1 MDDYIIN
8 QLSKQKD
15 LYGKSRKDV
24 IITEQ
29 LSYKE
34 LVKKF
39 NQSELNK
46 IIKDSLYFYN
56 KLNPLEYGFD
66 NKEEIEFIKNGKLN
80 KSLITK
86 IKIKEQYT
94 EFTYND
100 FLRIIF
106 VDNLDYLE
114 KGESYKKLEQS
125 SYEYNIILIDYKNN
139 NKKETPINTLLIYDD
154 DTIEEIKYKISLV
167 LETKN
172 LDEYYL
178 FYEKEVFLK
187 PYEEVKH
194 FIDKDMKIKYDDLKI
209 FLNNHNIS
217 KKLDNKKDYF
227 TMEDLYSLDLPD
239 INTILEPM
247 GVDIVER
254 ICSIDPYKHYKNLS
268 NISNDQS
275 KNLLLD
281 YKNIKNNKL
290 YLILLSKLNNHSNK
304 SIRDLSRLYFPSIY
318 KKDNFDLKKVYTPDY
333 RDKINYIKKQKEFDK
348 PFNANEKINSM
359 SFILYPKENI
369 SIPIELLF
377 KVMNSTKKHPIIQLN
392 LDKDQ
397 DILLRL
403 YTVDYSKNNRLIPYL
418 SKKKI
423 NSISEPISG
432 TNFKRNTIHIYFT
445 YNEVNVVIEIKRNGE
460 IICNITNNIYNDLF
474 ELERFIELHT
484 KTIIQNI
491 IKHFDP
497 SKSIFHYFTG
507 FSKNNVEIIK
517 MNYEYNL
524 ITTSSLKLEY
534 MKNYFNGIF
543 NSEGD
548 DTIIK
553 LKFIKVSN
561 YVESNNIRSRILHLL
576 NEQYDENYI
585 KENIKIQF
593 GLTDEKVEQQ
603 IKEIYELTDLKEID
617 RRKKRVILSPGIN
630 ITIKRISNHNY
641 NIQVYDV
648 NNYKYIEI
656 IKIYLS
662 NLVYILEG
670 NEPTGLKD
678 YIKEIPSKESFKKS
692 FKEPSNNSKIN
703 SSKSDDSESDDSES
717 DDSESDD
724 SESDDSESDDSES
737 DDSESDDSE
746 RDDIFATESNSEENI
761 PIVFPLVQQENIPIE
776 IPLVQQ
782 ENIPIEESSN
792 KSNDD
797 SESDEIFATESN
809 SEENIPIVFPL
820 VQQENI
826 PIEVPL
832 VQQEN
837 IPNEESSNKSNDD
850 SESDVYKLKLKQR
863 NNASIYDS
871 NNASNY
877 EGGAIVSDKEIISN
891 FKNRVPLLSKLKK
904 TNKDLF
910 VTGYSTTCDWQYRKQ
925 PIVISK
931 SEKEYIDKIAPN
943 SYNKKEEI
951 IEYENNYY
959 MCPLYWDFKRDV
971 PITQKEIDEQ
981 QLHPFVF
988 TETKNIPKGKYI
1000 FQIFSP
1006 NKDPKYIKRTKI
1018 GFLDKKKHPEGKFMP
1033 CCFNSK
1039 NETINQRIKE
1049 AIEKVEFSYKNN
1061 QSKYYIQDGTK
1072 VPLDK
1077 DRLGHLNIKLSKFLS
1092 YNSIDCFVN
1101 KQLKT
1106 NCLLRKG
1113 TYSKKDDSFL
1123 IAISNALGYKNVKD
1137 MLNVIVEKVNLDTIL
1152 EFHNGKLPS
1161 IFYNKR
1167 GVLDKHRKHY
1177 KQLTKTKYESYH
1189 KYKLFKKMKNNT
1201 NGLKRI
1207 INGLENF
1214 HVQLYKYIDYI
1225 YLWDIIT
1232 SGILNNN
1239 KSINMII
1246 INDINDDTSEK
1257 IEILCPHSDYSNY
1270 VFDKNKQSIIL
1281 YRIKLN
1287 NSDKYIY
1294 ENVIKYT
1301 KEKKEHYLFDNSDEP
1316 IQQMKMFLQE
1326 INLEKCKPS
1335 LKTDEYKINH
1345 TLRELL
1351 DMIKDKSYA
1360 IKLQVLN
1367 HNGQVIAG
1375 IIKNNKKQYYLPSR
1389 PSSIIK
1395 DIKYDYVDNIE
1406 YNNYNDTLVFL
1417 NELKHKYESVL
1428 CKPTHKIIEAGN
1440 VIGILTETNQYIH
1453 LSEPMMNIKDNLIP
1467 MEKSYYLNYDKIISE
1482 GEKSYYDNISKLK
1495 LEERFYSLF
1504 FEKMKIIVMN
1514 IKHLVTKRDLIKVI
1528 EQEDEDLSNKI
1539 SQIKEILNKHIHKY
1553 FEFSILDDG
1562 PIQDLIENINQEL
1575 RETDNTKEYEK
1586 DYTSQHCLLETTE
1599 GKCIIPKNNL
1609 YTGEDNEYKY
1619 IQYFSESII
1628 RNHKIYNSL
1637 FIDHYNINPYKNF
1650 YINKNEI
1657 LLYKSNLDKYFK
1669 DLNDINKYK
1678 RYYEINNNELDE
1690 IIEHAEKTIE
1700 QYHVS
1705 DTESDTESE
1714 WDVSSDSDDDDES
1727 STNKPSHT
1735 KRKCIAETYEIN
1747 PEAQCDLENK
1757 KPLRREEYKLHPDRN
1772 YNCRDVATKNFQ
1784 DLTIACHEYKKKE
1797 PKEKPESEQEP
1808 VVSSD
1813 DDDESSTNKSIIISD
1828 DDDESSTNKS
1838 IIISDDDED
1847 DESSTNKS
1855 LIISDDDE
1863 DDEPPSNNNSPDEQ
1877 PSNKNSPDEPPS
1889 NKNSPDEQPSHNNS
1903 PDEQTSNKN
1912 SPDEQP
1918 SHNNSPDEQPSN
1930 KNSPDEPPSNK
1941 PYKYNNRKTYDRE
1954 LLERENCIYVH
1965 YMPHK
1970 SIWKQYFPPYTKH
1983 IRIKTDT
1990 NDCNYLL
1997 LEYILKKE
2005 LKETKD
2011 KNKIKTM
2018 LYNAYK
2024 NSILDFTE
2032 VLEKE
2037 KKNFENKEDL
2047 LTHIMEETYSLTSI
2061 DIMVFCDYYKLP
2073 VVLCQAKKIKRS
2085 KQKNIVFY
2093 KTHPSNE
2100 LYFIRVIDHGKFD
2113 LFYHRDSGI
2122 KIKNEF
2128 IVEPITMNHYINN
2141 VYE

>member
-15 LYGKSRKDV
+15 LYGKTRKEV
-24 IITEQ
+24 IITEK

-34 LVKKF
+34 LVEKF
-39 NQSELNK
+39 NQPELNK

-56 KLNPLEYGFD
+56 QLNPHDYGFD
-66 NKEEIEFIKNGKLN
+66 TKEDIEFIKNGKLN

-86 IKIKEQYT
+86 MKKKEQYT
-94 EFTYND
+94 DFTYND
-100 FLRIIF
+100 FLRIIC

-114 KGESYKKLEQS
+114 KGDSYKKLEQS
-125 SYEYNIILIDYKNN
+125 SYEYNILLIDYE
-139 NKKETPINTLLIYDD
+139 NKKRKETPITTLPIYHD

-167 LETKN
+167 LDTKN

-217 KKLDNKKDYF
+217 KKLDKKDYF
-227 TMEDLYSLDLPD
+227 TMEELYSLDLPD
-239 INTILEPM
+239 INTMLEPM

-254 ICSIDPYKHYKNLS
+254 ICSIDPYKHYKNSS
-268 NISNDQS
+268 NVSNDQS
-275 KNLLLD
+275 KHLLLD

-290 YLILLSKLNNHSNK
+290 YLILLAKLDNHSNK
-304 SIRDLSRLYFPSIY
+304 SIKELSRLYFPSIY
-318 KKDNFDLKKVYTPDY
+318 KKDNFDLEKIFITDY
-333 RDKINYIKKQKEFDK
+333 RDKINYIKKHKEFDK

-359 SFILYPKENI
+359 SFILYPKEKVI
-369 SIPIELLF
+369 IPIELLF
-377 KVMNSTKKHPIIQLN
+377 KVMNSTKKNPLIQLN

-418 SKKKI
+418 SKKQI

-432 TNFKRNTIHIYFT
+432 NNLKRNTIHIYFT
-445 YNEVNVVIEIKRNGE
+445 YNDVNVVIEMNRNGE
-460 IICNITNNIYNDLF
+460 IMCNITNNIYNDLL
-474 ELERFIELHT
+474 ELEQFIELHT
-484 KTIIQNI
+484 KTIIHTI

-497 SKSIFHYFTG
+497 SKSIFHYFSG
-507 FSKNNVEIIK
+507 FSKDNVEIIK
-517 MNYEYNL
+517 MNYEYDL
-524 ITTSSLKLEY
+524 MTTSSLKLEY

-548 DTIIK
+548 DTNIK

-561 YVESNNIRSRILHLL
+561 YVESTNIRSRILHLL

-603 IKEIYELTDLKEID
+603 IKEIYELTDLKKND
-617 RRKKRVILSPGIN
+617 RRKKRVSISPGIH

-648 NNYKYIEI
+648 NNYKYIEV
-656 IKIYLS
+656 IKVYLA

-670 NEPTGLKD
+670 NEPAGLKD
-678 YIKEIPSKESFKKS
+678 YIKEIS
-692 FKEPSNNSKIN
+692 FKEPSKEPSKEPLKEPSKNSIINNVGDNSKIN
-703 SSKSDDSESDDSES
+703 SSKEDDSDSENSKINSSKEDDSDSEDSESEDSDSEDSKSEDSKSDYSDSDDSKPEDDNFATDSKPE
-717 DDSESDD
+717 DDIFDTD
-724 SESDDSESDDSES
+724 SKPE
-737 DDSESDDSE
+737 
-746 RDDIFATESNSEENI
+746 DDIFATDSKPEEKS
-761 PIVFPLVQQENIPIE
+761 PVEDPLFEQEN
-776 IPLVQQ
+776 QS
-782 ENIPIEESSN
+782 NKESSIN
-792 KSNDD
+792 VSND
-797 SESDEIFATESN
+797 
-809 SEENIPIVFPL
+809 
-820 VQQENI
+820 
-826 PIEVPL
+826 
-832 VQQEN
+832 
-837 IPNEESSNKSNDD
+837 NDD
-850 SESDVYKLKLKQR
+850 VYTFKPKQR
-863 NNASIYDS
+863 NNVSNYDS
-871 NNASNY
+871 NSNY
-877 EGGAIVSDKEIISN
+877 EGGAIDSDKEIMSN

-910 VTGYSTTCDWQYRKQ
+910 VTHYSKTCDWQQRKQ
-925 PIVISK
+925 PIVLSK
-931 SEKEYIDKIAPN
+931 VEKEYIDKIAPD
-943 SYNKKEEI
+943 SYNKKDEI

-971 PITQKEIDEQ
+971 PITKEEIDDQ
-981 QLHPFVF
+981 KLQSFIF
-988 TETKNIPKGKYI
+988 TNTKEIPKGKYI
-1000 FQIFSP
+1000 FQIFS
-1006 NKDPKYIKRTKI
+1006 DKYKKNNIISFT
-1018 GFLDKKKHPEGKFMP
+1018 DKKKHPEGKFMP

-1039 NETINQRIKE
+1039 NENINQRIKE

-1077 DRLGHLNIKLSKFLS
+1077 DRLGHLSIKLSKFLS

-1113 TYSKKDDSFL
+1113 THDKKDDSFL
-1123 IAISNALGYKNVKD
+1123 IAISNAFGYKNVKD
-1137 MLNVIVEKVNLDTIL
+1137 MLNVIIEKVNLDTIL

-1161 IFYNKR
+1161 IFYNKK

-1177 KQLTKTKYESYH
+1177 KQLTDAKFDSYR
-1189 KYKLFKKMKNNT
+1189 KYKLFKKMKNNPY
-1201 NGLKRI
+1201 GLKRI

-1232 SGILNNN
+1232 SGILNQNN
-1239 KSINMII
+1239 SINMII

-1270 VFDKNKQSIIL
+1270 VYEQNKESIIL
-1281 YRIKLN
+1281 YRFKLN
-1287 NSDKYIY
+1287 NSDKYVY

-1301 KEKKEHYLFDNSDEP
+1301 KEKKEHYLFDKSDEP
-1316 IQQMKMFLQE
+1316 IQQIKMFLQE

-1375 IIKNNKKQYYLPSR
+1375 IIKNKKKQYYLPSR

-1440 VIGILTETNQYIH
+1440 IIGILTETNQYIH
-1453 LSEPMMNIKDNLIP
+1453 LSEPMMNIKDDLIP
-1467 MEKSYYLNYDKIISE
+1467 MEESSYLNYDKILSE
-1482 GEKSYYDNISKLK
+1482 GEKTYYDNISKLK

-1504 FEKMKIIVMN
+1504 FEKMKIIIMN

-1539 SQIKEILNKHIHKY
+1539 SQLKEMLDKHIHKY
-1553 FEFSILDDG
+1553 FEFSILEHD

-1586 DYTSQHCLLETTE
+1586 DYTSQHCLLETPE
-1599 GKCIIPKNNL
+1599 GKCILPKNNL

-1637 FIDHYNINPYKNF
+1637 FKDHYNINPYKNF
-1650 YINKNEI
+1650 DINKNEI
-1657 LLYKSNLDKYFK
+1657 LLYKSNLDKYLK
-1669 DLNDINKYK
+1669 DMNDINKYK
-1678 RYYEINNNELDE
+1678 RYYEIDNNELDE
-1690 IIEHAEKTIE
+1690 MIDYAEKTIE
-1700 QYHVS
+1700 QYHLS
-1705 DTESDTESE
+1705 DSESE
-1714 WDVSSDSDDDDES
+1714 PDVSSDDEPSNNKNSSDEPPSDSES
-1727 STNKPSHT
+1727 
-1735 KRKCIAETYEIN
+1735 
-1747 PEAQCDLENK
+1747 D
-1757 KPLRREEYKLHPDRN
+1757 PD
-1772 YNCRDVATKNFQ
+1772 
-1784 DLTIACHEYKKKE
+1784 
-1797 PKEKPESEQEP
+1797 
-1808 VVSSD
+1808 VSSD
-1813 DDDESSTNKSIIISD
+1813 DEPPNNKNSS
-1828 DDDESSTNKS
+1828 
-1838 IIISDDDED
+1838 
-1847 DESSTNKS
+1847 
-1855 LIISDDDE
+1855 
-1863 DDEPPSNNNSPDEQ
+1863 DEPPSDSESDPDVSSDDE
-1877 PSNKNSPDEPPS
+1877 PSNNKNSPDEPPS
-1889 NKNSPDEQPSHNNS
+1889 DSESDPDVSS
-1903 PDEQTSNKN
+1903 DDEL
-1912 SPDEQP
+1912 
-1918 SHNNSPDEQPSN
+1918 PSN
-1930 KNSPDEPPSNK
+1930 KNSLDEPPTDSKSEKDKPPSDSESEPDVSSDDEPSNNKNSLDEPPSDSKSEPDVSSHDDEPPNNKNSSDEPPSDSKSEQDKPPSDSKSEPDVSSHDDEPPSNNNPPEEPQSEPDVSSHDDEPPSNNNPPEEPPSKK
-1941 PYKYNNRKTYDRE
+1941 PYKYNIQKTYDRE
-1954 LLERENCIYVH
+1954 LLERDNCIYVH

-1970 SIWKQYFPPYTKH
+1970 SIWKQYFPPRTKH

-2005 LKETKD
+2005 LKGTND

-2037 KKNFENKEDL
+2037 KKHFENKEEL

-2073 VVLCQAKKIKRS
+2073 VVLCKAKNIKKS

-2100 LYFIRVIDHGKFD
+2100 LYFIRVIDYGKFD

-2128 IVEPITMNHYINN
+2128 IVEPITMNHYINT

>member
-15 LYGKSRKDV
+15 LYGKSRKEV
-24 IITEQ
+24 IITEK

-34 LVKKF
+34 LVEKF
-39 NQSELNK
+39 NQPELNK

-56 KLNPLEYGFD
+56 QLNPHDYGFD
-66 NKEEIEFIKNGKLN
+66 TKEDIEFIKNGKLN

-86 IKIKEQYT
+86 MKKKEQYT
-94 EFTYND
+94 DFTYND

-114 KGESYKKLEQS
+114 KGDSYKKLEQS
-125 SYEYNIILIDYKNN
+125 SYEYNILLIDYE
-139 NKKETPINTLLIYDD
+139 NKKRKETPITTLPIYHD

-167 LETKN
+167 LDTKN

-217 KKLDNKKDYF
+217 KKLDKKDYF
-227 TMEDLYSLDLPD
+227 TMEELYSLDLPD
-239 INTILEPM
+239 INTMLEPM

-254 ICSIDPYKHYKNLS
+254 ICSIDPYKHYKNSS
-268 NISNDQS
+268 NVSNDQS
-275 KNLLLD
+275 KHLLLD

-290 YLILLSKLNNHSNK
+290 YLILLGKLDNHSNK
-304 SIRDLSRLYFPSIY
+304 SIKELSRLYFPSIY
-318 KKDNFDLKKVYTPDY
+318 KKDNFDLEKVFITDY
-333 RDKINYIKKQKEFDK
+333 RDKINYIKKHKEFDK

-359 SFILYPKENI
+359 SFILYPKEKVI
-369 SIPIELLF
+369 IPIELLF
-377 KVMNSTKKHPIIQLN
+377 KVMNSTKKNPLIQLN

-418 SKKKI
+418 SKKQI

-432 TNFKRNTIHIYFT
+432 NNLKRNTIHIYFT
-445 YNEVNVVIEIKRNGE
+445 YNDVNVVIEMNRNGE
-460 IICNITNNIYNDLF
+460 IMCNITNNIYNDLL
-474 ELERFIELHT
+474 ELEQFIELHT
-484 KTIIQNI
+484 KTIIHTI

-497 SKSIFHYFTG
+497 SKSIFHYFSG
-507 FSKNNVEIIK
+507 FSKDNVEIIK
-517 MNYEYNL
+517 MNYEYDL
-524 ITTSSLKLEY
+524 MTTSSLKLEY

-548 DTIIK
+548 DTNIK

-561 YVESNNIRSRILHLL
+561 YVESTNIRSRILHLL

-603 IKEIYELTDLKEID
+603 IKEIYELTDLKEND
-617 RRKKRVILSPGIN
+617 RRKKRVGISPGIH

-648 NNYKYIEI
+648 NNYKYIEV
-656 IKIYLS
+656 IKVYLA

-670 NEPTGLKD
+670 NEPDGLKD
-678 YIKEIPSKESFKKS
+678 YIKEIS
-692 FKEPSNNSKIN
+692 FKEPSKEPLKEPSKNSIINNVGDNSKIN
-703 SSKSDDSESDDSES
+703 SSKEDDSDSEDSKSDNSKEDDSDSEDS
-717 DDSESDD
+717 DSEDSKEDDSDSQDSKSDNSKEHDSDSQDSKSDNSKEDD
-724 SESDDSESDDSES
+724 SDSE
-737 DDSESDDSE
+737 
-746 RDDIFATESNSEENI
+746 DIFDEDSKPEDKSLENDIFDEGSKPEEKS
-761 PIVFPLVQQENIPIE
+761 LENDIFGEDSKPE
-776 IPLVQQ
+776 EKSL
-782 ENIPIEESSN
+782 ENDIFGEDSKPEEKSLENDIFGEDSKPEEKSLENDIFGEDSKPEEKLSN
-792 KSNDD
+792 KESTINVSND
-797 SESDEIFATESN
+797 
-809 SEENIPIVFPL
+809 
-820 VQQENI
+820 
-826 PIEVPL
+826 
-832 VQQEN
+832 
-837 IPNEESSNKSNDD
+837 NDD
-850 SESDVYKLKLKQR
+850 VYTFKPKQR
-863 NNASIYDS
+863 NNASNYDS
-871 NNASNY
+871 NSNY
-877 EGGAIVSDKEIISN
+877 EGGAIDSDKEIKSN

-910 VTGYSTTCDWQYRKQ
+910 VTHYSKTCDWQQRKQ
-925 PIVISK
+925 PIVLSK
-931 SEKEYIDKIAPN
+931 VEKEYIDKIAPD
-943 SYNKKEEI
+943 SYNKKDEI

-971 PITQKEIDEQ
+971 PITKEEIDDQ
-981 QLHPFVF
+981 KLQSFIF
-988 TETKNIPKGKYI
+988 TNTKEIPKGKYI
-1000 FQIFSP
+1000 FQIFS
-1006 NKDPKYIKRTKI
+1006 NKYKKNNIISFT
-1018 GFLDKKKHPEGKFMP
+1018 DKKKHPEGKFMP

-1039 NETINQRIKE
+1039 NETINKRIKE

-1077 DRLGHLNIKLSKFLS
+1077 DRLGHLSIKLSKFLS

-1113 TYSKKDDSFL
+1113 THDKKDDSFL
-1123 IAISNALGYKNVKD
+1123 IAISNAFGYKNVKD
-1137 MLNVIVEKVNLDTIL
+1137 MLNVIIEKVNLDTIL

-1161 IFYNKR
+1161 IFYNKK

-1177 KQLTKTKYESYH
+1177 KQLTDAKFDSYR
-1189 KYKLFKKMKNNT
+1189 KYKLFKKMKNNPY
-1201 NGLKRI
+1201 GLKRI

-1232 SGILNNN
+1232 SGILNRNN
-1239 KSINMII
+1239 SINMII

-1270 VFDKNKQSIIL
+1270 VFDQNKESIIL
-1281 YRIKLN
+1281 YRFKLN
-1287 NSDKYIY
+1287 NSDKYVY

-1301 KEKKEHYLFDNSDEP
+1301 KEKKEHYLFDKSDEP

-1375 IIKNNKKQYYLPSR
+1375 IIKNKKKQYYLPSR

-1417 NELKHKYESVL
+1417 NELKHKYEYVL

-1440 VIGILTETNQYIH
+1440 IIGILTETNQYIH
-1453 LSEPMMNIKDNLIP
+1453 LSEPMMNIKDDLIP
-1467 MEKSYYLNYDKIISE
+1467 MEESSYLNYDKILSE
-1482 GEKSYYDNISKLK
+1482 GEKTYYDNISKLK

-1504 FEKMKIIVMN
+1504 FEKMKIIIMN

-1539 SQIKEILNKHIHKY
+1539 SQLKEMLDKHIHKY
-1553 FEFSILDDG
+1553 FEFSILEHD

-1586 DYTSQHCLLETTE
+1586 DYTSQHCLLETPE
-1599 GKCIIPKNNL
+1599 GKCILPKNNL

-1637 FIDHYNINPYKNF
+1637 FKDHYNINPYKNF
-1650 YINKNEI
+1650 DINKNEI
-1657 LLYKSNLDKYFK
+1657 LLYKSNLDKYLK
-1669 DLNDINKYK
+1669 DMNDINKYK
-1678 RYYEINNNELDE
+1678 RYYEIDNNELDE
-1690 IIEHAEKTIE
+1690 MIDYAEKTIE
-1700 QYHVS
+1700 QYHLS
-1705 DTESDTESE
+1705 DSESE
-1714 WDVSSDSDDDDES
+1714 PDVSS
-1727 STNKPSHT
+1727 
-1735 KRKCIAETYEIN
+1735 
-1747 PEAQCDLENK
+1747 
-1757 KPLRREEYKLHPDRN
+1757 
-1772 YNCRDVATKNFQ
+1772 
-1784 DLTIACHEYKKKE
+1784 
-1797 PKEKPESEQEP
+1797 
-1808 VVSSD
+1808 
-1813 DDDESSTNKSIIISD
+1813 
-1828 DDDESSTNKS
+1828 
-1838 IIISDDDED
+1838 
-1847 DESSTNKS
+1847 
-1855 LIISDDDE
+1855 
-1863 DDEPPSNNNSPDEQ
+1863 DDEPPSDSESDPDVSSDDE
-1877 PSNKNSPDEPPS
+1877 PSNNKNSSDEPPNNKNSSDEPPS
-1889 NKNSPDEQPSHNNS
+1889 DSESDPDVSSDDEPPNNKNSSDVSSDDEPPN
-1903 PDEQTSNKN
+1903 NKN
-1912 SPDEQP
+1912 SSDVSSDDEP
-1918 SHNNSPDEQPSN
+1918 PNN
-1930 KNSPDEPPSNK
+1930 KNSSDEPPSDSESDPDVSSHDEPPNNKNSSDEPPSKK
-1941 PYKYNNRKTYDRE
+1941 PYKYNIQKTYDRE
-1954 LLERENCIYVH
+1954 LLERDNCIYVH

-1970 SIWKQYFPPYTKH
+1970 SIWKQYFPPRTKH

-2005 LKETKD
+2005 LKGTND

-2037 KKNFENKEDL
+2037 KKHFENKEEL

-2073 VVLCQAKKIKRS
+2073 VVLCKAKNIKKS

-2100 LYFIRVIDHGKFD
+2100 LYFIRVIDYGKFD

-2128 IVEPITMNHYINN
+2128 IVEPITMNHYINT

>member
-56 KLNPLEYGFD
+56 QLNPHDYGFD

-125 SYEYNIILIDYKNN
+125 SYEYNILLIDYEN
-139 NKKETPINTLLIYDD
+139 NKRKETPINTLLIYDD

-167 LETKN
+167 LYTKN

-187 PYEEVKH
+187 PYEEVKR

-703 SSKSDDSESDDSES
+703 SSKSDDSESDDSE
-717 DDSESDD
+717 
-724 SESDDSESDDSES
+724 
-737 DDSESDDSE
+737 

-797 SESDEIFATESN
+797 SESD
-809 SEENIPIVFPL
+809 
-820 VQQENI
+820 
-826 PIEVPL
+826 
-832 VQQEN
+832 
-837 IPNEESSNKSNDD
+837 
-850 SESDVYKLKLKQR
+850 VYKLKLKQR
-863 NNASIYDS
+863 NNASNYDS

-931 SEKEYIDKIAPN
+931 SEKEYIDKIAPD

-988 TETKNIPKGKYI
+988 TETKNIPKGTYI
-1000 FQIFSP
+1000 FQLFSP

-1177 KQLTKTKYESYH
+1177 KQLTKAKYESYH

-1690 IIEHAEKTIE
+1690 MIEHAEKTIE

-1828 DDDESSTNKS
+1828 DD
-1838 IIISDDDED
+1838 ED
-1847 DESSTNKS
+1847 
-1855 LIISDDDE
+1855 
-1863 DDEPPSNNNSPDEQ
+1863 
-1877 PSNKNSPDEPPS
+1877 DEPPS

-1903 PDEQTSNKN
+1903 PDEQPSNKN